1 MSPPVEPLSLV
12 IVAIMYL
19 GDVVFAASGALA
31 AARHRM
37 DALGIVLIGVITGIG
52 GGTVRDVLL
61 GQPVWWVKN
70 PDELVLCSVV
80 AFVMYFL
87 QRFAVERQSLI
98 VWADALGL
106 AAFAVV
112 GAHIAV
118 TAGAPV
124 VVSAFLGMLTA
135 CGGGVFR
142 DLLTQT
148 RPMIL
153 CGEIYA
159 TAALIGATAYALLS
173 QHAVTAGLAGI
184 VAFMLA
190 FGVRALAILFRVQFG
205 VAGEPL
211 ILVRRR
217 P

>member
-1 MSPPVEPLSLV
+1 MAPPVEPLSPV

-19 GDVVFAASGALA
+19 GDVVFAASGALV

-52 GGTVRDVLL
+52 GGTLRDILL

-70 PDELVLCSVV
+70 PDELVLCSAA

-87 QRFAVERQSLI
+87 QRFTVERQGLV

-112 GAHIAV
+112 GAHVAV
-118 TAGAPV
+118 MAGSPV
-124 VVSAFLGMLTA
+124 VVAAFLGMVTA
-135 CGGGVFR
+135 CGGGVIR

-159 TAALIGATAYALLS
+159 TAALVGATAYAVLLRYAFAAELAGVLAFAFAF
-173 QHAVTAGLAGI
+173 AVRGLAI
-184 VAFMLA
+184 V
-190 FGVRALAILFRVQFG
+190 FRLQFG
-205 VAGEPL
+205 TSGEPF

-217 P
+217 S

>member
-1 MSPPVEPLSLV
+1 MTPPVEPLSVV
-12 IVAIMYL
+12 IVAMMYL

-37 DALGIVLIGVITGIG
+37 DVLGIVLIGVITGIG
-52 GGTVRDVLL
+52 GGTLRDVLL
-61 GQPVWWVKN
+61 GDPVWWVKN
-70 PDELVLCSVV
+70 PNELVLCSVA

-87 QRFAVERQSLI
+87 QRFTVERQSLL

-118 TAGAPV
+118 AAGASV
-124 VVSAFLGMLTA
+124 VVAAFLGMVTA
-135 CGGGVFR
+135 CGGGVIR

-159 TAALIGATAYALLS
+159 TAALLGATAYALLS
-173 QHAVTAGLAGI
+173 RYAFTAELAGL
-184 VAFMLA
+184 LA
-190 FGVRALAILFRVQFG
+190 FALAFAVRALAVIFRVQFG
-205 VAGEPL
+205 VSGEPF

>member
-1 MSPPVEPLSLV
+1 MTPPVEPLSQV
-12 IVAIMYL
+12 IVAIMYV
-19 GDVVFAASGALA
+19 GDVVFAASGALV

-52 GGTVRDVLL
+52 GGSLRDILL
-61 GQPVWWVKN
+61 GHPVWWMTN
-70 PDELVLCSVV
+70 PEELVLCSVT

-87 QRFAVERQSLI
+87 QRFAVERQGLA

-118 TAGAPV
+118 MAGTPIV
-124 VVSAFLGMLTA
+124 VAAFLGMITA
-135 CGGGVFR
+135 CGGGVIR

-159 TAALIGATAYALLS
+159 TAALVGGTAF
-173 QHAVTAGLAGI
+173 AVLAHYGVSADLADI
-184 VAFMLA
+184 VAFVLA
-190 FGVRALAILFRVQFG
+190 FAVRALAIVFRLQFG
-205 VAGEPL
+205 TAGEPL

>member
-1 MSPPVEPLSLV
+1 MTPPVEPLSPV

-19 GDVVFAASGALA
+19 GDVVFAASGALV
-31 AARHRM
+31 AARNRM

-52 GGTVRDVLL
+52 GGTLRDILL
-61 GQPVWWVKN
+61 GHPVWWVKN
-70 PDELVLCSVV
+70 PAELILCAAA

-87 QRFAVERQSLI
+87 QRFTVERQGLV

-112 GAHIAV
+112 GAHVAVIA
-118 TAGAPV
+118 GSPV
-124 VVSAFLGMLTA
+124 VVAAFLGMVTA
-135 CGGGVFR
+135 CGGGVIR

-159 TAALIGATAYALLS
+159 TAALVGATAFAVLS
-173 QHAVTAGLAGI
+173 HHGFTAELAGI
-184 VAFMLA
+184 LA
-190 FGVRALAILFRVQFG
+190 FVLALAVRASAIVFRLQFG
-205 VAGEPL
+205 TSGEPF

>member
-1 MSPPVEPLSLV
+1 MTPPVEPLSLI

-52 GGTVRDVLL
+52 GGTVRDILL
-61 GQPVWWVKN
+61 SEPVWWVRN
-70 PDELVLCSVV
+70 PDELILCSIVG
-80 AFVMYFL
+80 FVMYFL
-87 QRFAVERQSLI
+87 QRLTVERQSLV

-124 VVSAFLGMLTA
+124 VVAAFLGMVTA
-135 CGGGVFR
+135 CGGGVIR

-159 TAALIGATAYALLS
+159 TAALVGATAYAVLA
-173 QHAVTAGLAGI
+173 QHAVTAGLAGT
-184 VAFMLA
+184 LA
-190 FGVRALAILFRVQFG
+190 FVLAFAVRALAILFRVQFG
-205 VAGEPL
+205 VSGEPL

>member
-1 MSPPVEPLSLV
+1 MTPPVEPLSLV

-52 GGTVRDVLL
+52 GGTLRDILL
-61 GQPVWWVKN
+61 SVPVWWVKN
-70 PDELVLCSVV
+70 PDELILCSVV

-87 QRFAVERQSLI
+87 QRFTVERQSLV

-118 TAGAPV
+118 MAGAPV
-124 VVSAFLGMLTA
+124 VVAAFLGMVTA
-135 CGGGVFR
+135 CGGGVIR

-159 TAALIGATAYALLS
+159 TAALVGATAYAVMA
-173 QHAVTAGLAGI
+173 QHAITAGLAGT
-184 VAFMLA
+184 LA
-190 FGVRALAILFRVQFG
+190 FALAFSVRALAILFRVQFG
-205 VAGEPL
+205 VSGEPL

>member
-1 MSPPVEPLSLV
+1 MMPPVEPLSPV

-19 GDVVFAASGALA
+19 GDVVFAASGALV

-52 GGTVRDVLL
+52 GGTLRDILL

-70 PDELVLCSVV
+70 PDELVLCSVA

-87 QRFAVERQSLI
+87 QRFTVERQSLV

-112 GAHIAV
+112 GAHVAV
-118 TAGAPV
+118 MAGSPV
-124 VVSAFLGMLTA
+124 VVAAFLGMVTA
-135 CGGGVFR
+135 CGGGVIR

-159 TAALIGATAYALLS
+159 TAALVGATAYAVLLRYPFS
-173 QHAVTAGLAGI
+173 AELAGS
-184 VAFMLA
+184 LA
-190 FGVRALAILFRVQFG
+190 FAFAFAVRALAIVFRLQFG
-205 VAGEPL
+205 TSGEPF

-217 P
+217 S

>member
-1 MSPPVEPLSLV
+1 MSPPVEPLSWV
-12 IVAIMYL
+12 IVAMMYF

-37 DALGIVLIGVITGIG
+37 DVLGIVLIGVITGIG
-52 GGTVRDVLL
+52 GGTLRDTLL
-61 GQPVWWVKN
+61 GDPVWWVKK
-70 PDELVLCSVV
+70 PDELVLCSIT
-80 AFVMYFL
+80 AFAMYFL
-87 QRFAVERQSLI
+87 QRVTAERQSLV

-112 GAHIAV
+112 GAHVAV
-118 TAGAPV
+118 AAGTPMV
-124 VVSAFLGMLTA
+124 VVAFLGMVTA
-135 CGGGVFR
+135 CGGGVIR

-148 RPMIL
+148 QPMIL

-159 TAALIGATAYALLS
+159 TAALVGAAAYALLS
-173 QHAVTAGLAGI
+173 HYALTAGLASG
-184 VAFMLA
+184 VAFALA
-190 FGVRALAILFRVQFG
+190 FAVRALAIVFHVQFG
-205 VAGEPL
+205 VSGEPF